1 MSLDFSDILS
11 DPDVA
16 GQSFTVVRRT
26 DTVGANGRSVL
37 STASFP
43 NQVGAVTPGDPGNL
57 LRKEDSA
64 MADNVIT
71 VSTVFRLRAMGDG
84 VQPDQIIY
92 DGMTYTVKS
101 VKRWGRM
108 ANMTKAVAV
117 SQNASDP
124 DPS

>member
-16 GQSFTVVRRT
+16 GQTFTVVRRT
-26 DTVGANGRSVL
+26 DTVGSNGRSSITSA
-37 STASFP
+37 STP
-43 NQVGAVTPGDPGNL
+43 NVVGAVTPGDPGNL
-57 LRKEDSA
+57 LRKEDGA

-71 VSTVFRLRAMGDG
+71 VSTTFRLRAMGNG

-92 DGMTYTVKS
+92 DGITYTVKS

-108 ANMTKAVAV
+108 ANFTKAVAV
-117 SQNASDP
+117 SENASDP